1 MALRRGLRSCAAPLA
16 PRAAPAA
23 LAYLRAFRTD
33 ATRAATATAPDAGA
47 GAEAIASR
55 RVSFAE
61 PSGSPPPP
69 PRRVVLGADGAVAT
83 EGTAILSGA
92 ASLSVAQAVA
102 AVKAGAKGKFDETID
117 IAVRLGVDP
126 KRSDMIVRG
135 AANLPHG
142 TGKTVRVCVFAEGE
156 HADEARA
163 AGADV
168 VGGEELINEI
178 KAGGAGAIDFDKAVA
193 HPAIMPKLAAVAR
206 VLGPRGMMPNPK
218 VGTLTQDITAAVRA
232 MKAGRV
238 EFRAEKNAI
247 VHASVGKNR
256 FDDEKLEEN
265 VNAFM
270 AVIAELRPRNVK
282 GAPSATNYLKG
293 ASLSS
298 TMGKGSH
305 RIAKEALL
313 KAAADGAAAR
323 GAA

>member
-47 GAEAIASR
+47 DGEAIASR

-69 PRRVVLGADGAVAT
+69 PRRVVLGVDGAVAT
-83 EGTAILSGA
+83 EETAVPSGGA
-92 ASLSVAQAVA
+92 TLSVAQAVA

-156 HADEARA
+156 H
-163 AGADV
+163 ADV

-247 VHASVGKNR
+247 VHASVGKQS

>member
-69 PRRVVLGADGAVAT
+69 PRRVVLGVDGAVAT
-83 EGTAILSGA
+83 EETAVPSGGA
-92 ASLSVAQAVA
+92 TLSVAQAVA

-168 VGGEELINEI
+168 VGG
-178 KAGGAGAIDFDKAVA
+178 
-193 HPAIMPKLAAVAR
+193 R
-206 VLGPRGMMPNPK
+206 
-218 VGTLTQDITAAVRA
+218 
-232 MKAGRV
+232 
-238 EFRAEKNAI
+238 
-247 VHASVGKNR
+247 S
-256 FDDEKLEEN
+256 
-265 VNAFM
+265 
-270 AVIAELRPRNVK
+270 
-282 GAPSATNYLKG
+282 
-293 ASLSS
+293 SS
-298 TMGKGSH
+298 TRSKP
-305 RIAKEALL
+305 
-313 KAAADGAAAR
+313 GARAP
-323 GAA
+323 